1 MPPQASRVR
10 LVNPALKGNGVY
22 KKTKKETRPQFHAD
36 AAGRYIF
43 FIGQLFPTFPNV
55 PNNVWL
61 NYCCCMT
68 REFWEFKINL
78 GNVFVNGIS
87 MRVQN
92 LERKGSMCS
101 EIVLMSFLFET
112 RESKKKY

>member
-1 MPPQASRVR
+1 
-10 LVNPALKGNGVY
+10 
-22 KKTKKETRPQFHAD
+22 
-36 AAGRYIF
+36 
-43 FIGQLFPTFPNV
+43 
-55 PNNVWL
+55 
-61 NYCCCMT
+61 MT

-92 LERKGSMCS
+92 LEGKGSMCS